1 MLDLLV
7 GIMLDPVAIGL
18 CFAGVVAGLMFGA
31 MPGVSSTMALAVMLP
46 LTYAMSPEHAMMLMI
61 AVFFSSVYA
70 GSVSAILLNI
80 PGTPGAMMTLL
91 DGHPMAK
98 QGRAGEAMTYALVA
112 SIAGG
117 LFGWVFLAMV
127 APVIAQ
133 YALAFGSPEYAA
145 VVFFGLVLVAYA
157 ASGDTLRGLV
167 AGVLGLMLGVVGRDS
182 VTDVPRFTFGHP
194 VLESGI
200 DIIPLAIGL
209 FGISEALAAIDSR
222 PSQESSTLARLG
234 RLMPPWRSLLAEVPA
249 TLRSSAIGAFVGAIP
264 AAGSAVAVAVA
275 YSFEKRLSR
284 NPEKFGTGLPRG
296 VVAPEAA
303 NNACVGGSMI
313 PMMTLGIPGDSI
325 TAVLMGVLLLHG
337 LRPGPGLFESQPE
350 FVSTIYIAL
359 LLAIIVTAVV
369 AATAGLRIYNRVLL
383 LPRRVLFTAVML
395 LCLLGAFSVRNSLF
409 DVWVAL
415 LSGGAGYALVRLGVP
430 ILPLA
435 FGVVLGP
442 ILEENLRRTLMIHRD
457 WTVFIERPISLAMLL
472 IALLVLL
479 APLLTNLFNRLK
491 NRWLDQRP

>member
-1 MLDLLV
+1 MFDIFIGLL
-7 GIMLDPVAIGL
+7 LDPIAIGL
-18 CFAGVVAGLMFGA
+18 CLAGVVAGLMFGA

-46 LTYAMSPEHAMMLMI
+46 LTYAMTPEHAMMLML

-112 SIAGG
+112 SIFGG
-117 LFGWVFLAMV
+117 FFGWFFLALV

-133 YALAFGSPEYAA
+133 YALKFGSPEYAA

-167 AGVLGLMLGVVGRDS
+167 AGLLGLMLGVVGRDS
-182 VTDVPRFTFGHP
+182 VTDVPRFTLSIP
-194 VLESGI
+194 DLESGI
-200 DIIPLAIGL
+200 HIIPLAIGL
-209 FGISEALAAIDSR
+209 FGISEALAAIEKC
-222 PSQESSTLARLG
+222 PSKEPASLTRLG
-234 RLMPPWRSLLAEVPA
+234 RLMPPWRNLFAEIPA
-249 TLRSSAIGAFVGAIP
+249 ALRSSSVGAFVGAIP

-275 YSFEKRLSR
+275 YAIEKHLSR
-284 NPEKFGTGLPRG
+284 TPEKFGKGIPRG

-303 NNACVGGSMI
+303 NNACVGGSLI

-350 FVSTIYIAL
+350 FVATIYIAL
-359 LLAIIVTAVV
+359 LFAIAMTAVV
-369 AATAGLRIYNRVLL
+369 AATIGLRIYNRVLL
-383 LPRRVLFTAVML
+383 LPRRILFTAVIL
-395 LCLLGAFSVRNSLF
+395 LCLLGAFAVRNSFF

-435 FGVVLGP
+435 FGVILGP
-442 ILEENLRRTLMIHRD
+442 ILEENLRRTLMIHKD
-457 WTVFIERPISLAMLL
+457 WTVFFERPISLTLVVV
-472 IALLVLL
+472 ALAVLFVPVVMKTIM
-479 APLLTNLFNRLK
+479 AWK
-491 NRWLDQRP
+491 HHQMS